1 MGEGKGLKVVLDTNI
16 LISALLFGGK
26 LHAIVQAWK
35 EGKIKLIFCYET
47 LEEFI
52 KVLYYPKFGLSEE
65 EITYLVELETLP
77 FSELIENSVT
87 LSSDTL
93 KDKDD
98 IKFLE
103 CALSAKADY
112 LVSGDKALLELKEYE
127 GIKIISG
134 QEFLEILKTL

>member
-1 MGEGKGLKVVLDTNI
+1 MK
-16 LISALLFGGK
+16 
-26 LHAIVQAWK
+26 
-35 EGKIKLIFCYET
+35 
-47 LEEFI
+47 EFI
-52 KVLYYPKFGLSEE
+52 KVLHYPKFGLSEE
-65 EITYLVELETLP
+65 EITYLVESETLP

-112 LVSGDKALLELKEYE
+112 LASRDKALLKLKENEDCYWN
-127 GIKIISG
+127 KKRK
-134 QEFLEILKTL
+134 FLILKFSFKSISSNS